1 MERFS
6 EGLALNEAERII
18 NDSVR
23 LQREGGIQDAVSISI
38 YKNPGSMD
46 CKKEF
51 YASSPSAGLMGI
63 AILVERFAEATG
75 IPLAHAVALLTTVL
89 LAPAPETM

>member
-1 MERFS
+1 M
-6 EGLALNEAERII
+6 AETSFGICDAEKII